1 MLAHDVRNLLLFT
14 TLHRTDQY
22 IDHFSNAG
30 GHTITEF
37 SKQVYKSGKPRE
49 TIKLPDMEQTA
60 WTLASHEKGT
70 DLLLHFT
77 NNHCNSDVGL

>member
-1 MLAHDVRNLLLFT
+1 M
-14 TLHRTDQY
+14 
-22 IDHFSNAG
+22 DHFSNAG

-70 DLLLHFT
+70 DLLDYVFYQV
-77 NNHCNSDVGL
+77 NNHCNSAVQHTH